1 MLRLPTPRLRA
12 HHPLSG
18 GAPKMRFHPM
28 NTRGVASHESSA
40 IREYRHERLLGA
52 HGL

>member
-1 MLRLPTPRLRA
+1 
-12 HHPLSG
+12 
-18 GAPKMRFHPM
+18 M